1 MQNLWFEVGN
11 NCLKAA
17 NRILELPGGVTMDRA
32 KSISKLVALAM
43 TIDNFLQKQE
53 QKKESHGITEAELD
67 RLTLSNEVAYLK
79 SHGYVSSPMRILG
92 TYVLEL
98 TEKGELFVENS
109 FQLPAARP
117 ATNFNFANTNSHNS
131 IVANTASDNEI
142 NSTYRFLANRTAIF
156 DTVQIKGRL
165 SNPRRTT
172 FRYRKPRKKP
182 RACPA
187 RNFRQIL

>member
-67 RLTLSNEVAYLK
+67 QLTLSNDVAYLK

-109 FQLPAARP
+109 FQLPAASP
-117 ATNFNFANTNSHNS
+117 ATNFNFANTNFHNS

-142 NSTYRFLANRTAIF
+142 
-156 DTVQIKGRL
+156 TVHTGSSLTELQSLIQSK
-165 SNPRRTT
+165 S
-172 FRYRKPRKKP
+172 KED
-182 RACPA
+182 
-187 RNFRQIL
+187 